1 MDLIAFQYDRSF
13 VLEALRRGEI
23 DYLENVSE
31 ADFFRHLI
39 RRDVLNRLAE
49 HYPTPREKQEV
60 PVWLYLASEL
70 SLKLHGSQS
79 YHAFPR
85 VLGSGGLIDALGPAL
100 GGRKTTHPETHDVTL
115 SCPGFNR
122 KNDYDRQT
130 PCDQDFLRK
139 FARDTEADRL
149 HAWCNREVPRCLRS
163 LRLLDEE
170 GLFIGDGSYLFVP
183 DNERY
188 EGSDLLWFDEHYH
201 PVDPGKVDL
210 RDKRYQQH
218 RCYKL
223 VSLIHINRQLDFFFT
238 VAARVV
244 SGRRHECPILYELVD
259 EVVQAVGRDVIRV
272 LIVDRGFID
281 GAQMGRLLQDYRIE
295 TILPVRAN
303 MDLHADALGLT
314 RLRDFHWEPYAP
326 AAPPGTA
333 PAATPKPPRVEKR
346 EAKRQRTLAQRKA
359 EVQAETRGMTAAAPA
374 DRPQTLLGRG
384 RGLLSWTQCPVPLTA
399 VVNRQRDERGEVRDR
414 VLVSTSP
421 HRTAAG
427 IRSTYDL
434 RPAIEERHR
443 QYKCFWDLT
452 RMHSCAF
459 SLVVNQ
465 VLFVLLAYT
474 LVQAHFGLAPA
485 PGAESERLGAHLG
498 TAVADAGSGGGVLS
512 PAVLSA
518 HAGRIRPHPAG
529 GCRAGSRQ
537 TAGQTPADRARAILA
552 PGKRAAALAAAGR
565 TRIHPAPDSPPL
577 PLVVRGDLCTLVL
590 PARCIAHPT
599 QRQARSSIPERAP
612 RRKRSDVSP
621 FFQDRRYLSPIPP
634 SEVSPTV

>member
-13 VLEALRRGEI
+13 VLEAFHRGEI
-23 DYLENVSE
+23 DYLENVSEAAE

-70 SLKLHGSQS
+70 SLKLHGAES

-85 VLGSGGLIDALGPAL
+85 VLRSGGLIDALGPAL

-139 FARDTEADRL
+139 FARDTQVDRL
-149 HAWCNREVPRCLRS
+149 HAWFNREVPRSLRS

-183 DNERY
+183 DNQHY
-188 EGSDLLWFDEHYH
+188 QGSDRLWFDEHNH
-201 PVDPGKVDL
+201 PVDPEKVDL

-223 VSLIHINRQLDFFFT
+223 VSLIHVNRQLNFFFT

-244 SGRRHECPILYELVD
+244 PGRRHECPILYELVD
-259 EVVQAVGRDVIRV
+259 EVVRAVGRDVIKV
-272 LIVDRGFID
+272 LILDRGFID
-281 GAQMGRLLQDYRIE
+281 GAQMGRLQQDYRIE

-314 RLRDFHWEPYAP
+314 RLSDFRWEPYVPVPPPPTKAP
-326 AAPPGTA
+326 
-333 PAATPKPPRVEKR
+333 TPQPLRVEKR
-346 EAKRQRTLAQRKA
+346 EAKRQQTLARRKA
-359 EVQAETRGMTAAAPA
+359 ESQAETRGDSADAPA
-374 DRPQTLLGRG
+374 DPPQTLLGMG
-384 RGLLSWTQCPVPLTA
+384 RGLLSWSQCPAPLTA
-399 VVNRQRDERGEVRDR
+399 VVNRERDEHGQVRDW

-421 HRTAAG
+421 RRTAAE

-474 LVQAHFGLAPA
+474 LVQAHLVLRRRQELNRSVWEHAWQ
-485 PGAESERLGAHLG
+485 L
-498 TAVADAGSGGGVLS
+498 LS
-512 PAVLSA
+512 PTLEVVAVYYRQRFCLLTLA
-518 HAGRIRPHPAG
+518 EFARILLDIAE
-529 GCRAGSRQ
+529 
-537 TAGQTPADRARAILA
+537 
-552 PGKRAAALAAAGR
+552 
-565 TRIHPAPDSPPL
+565 
-577 PLVVRGDLCTLVL
+577 
-590 PARCIAHPT
+590 PARTKLRRKLSQIEKDLYSLLEN
-599 QRQARSSIPERAP
+599 ARSP
-612 RRKRSDVSP
+612 
-621 FFQDRRYLSPIPP
+621 
-634 SEVSPTV
+634 

>member
-13 VLEALRRGEI
+13 VLEALHRGEI
-23 DYLENVSE
+23 DYLENVSEAAE

-70 SLKLHGSQS
+70 TLKLHGAES

-85 VLGSGGLIDALGPAL
+85 VVRSGGLIDALGPAL

-139 FARDTEADRL
+139 FARDTQVDRL
-149 HAWCNREVPRCLRS
+149 HAWFNREVPRSLRS

-183 DNERY
+183 DNQHY
-188 EGSDLLWFDEHYH
+188 QGSDRLWFDEHNH
-201 PVDPGKVDL
+201 PVDPEKVDL

-223 VSLIHINRQLDFFFT
+223 VSLIHINRQLNCFFT

-244 SGRRHECPILYELVD
+244 PGRRHECPILYELVD
-259 EVVQAVGRDVIRV
+259 EVVRAVGRDVIKV
-272 LIVDRGFID
+272 LILDRGFID
-281 GAQMGRLLQDYRIE
+281 GAQMGRLQQDYRIE

-314 RLRDFHWEPYAP
+314 RLSDFRWEPYVPVPPPPTEAP
-326 AAPPGTA
+326 
-333 PAATPKPPRVEKR
+333 TPQPLRVEKR
-346 EAKRQRTLAQRKA
+346 EAKRQQTLARRKA
-359 EVQAETRGMTAAAPA
+359 ELQAETRGDSADAPA
-374 DRPQTLLGRG
+374 DPPRTLLGMG
-384 RGLLSWTQCPVPLTA
+384 RGLLSWSQCPAPLTA
-399 VVNRQRDERGEVRDR
+399 VVNRERDEHGQVRDW

-421 HRTAAG
+421 RRTAAE

-474 LVQAHFGLAPA
+474 LVQAHLVLRRRQELNRSVWEHAWQ
-485 PGAESERLGAHLG
+485 L
-498 TAVADAGSGGGVLS
+498 LS
-512 PAVLSA
+512 PTLEVVAVYYCQRFCLMTLA
-518 HAGRIRPHPAG
+518 EFARILLDIAE
-529 GCRAGSRQ
+529 
-537 TAGQTPADRARAILA
+537 
-552 PGKRAAALAAAGR
+552 
-565 TRIHPAPDSPPL
+565 
-577 PLVVRGDLCTLVL
+577 
-590 PARCIAHPT
+590 PARTKLRRKLSQIEKDLYSLLEN
-599 QRQARSSIPERAP
+599 ARSP
-612 RRKRSDVSP
+612 
-621 FFQDRRYLSPIPP
+621 
-634 SEVSPTV
+634 

>member
-1 MDLIAFQYDRSF
+1 MDLVAFQYDRSF
-13 VLEALRRGEI
+13 VLDALRRGEI
-23 DYLENVSE
+23 DYLEHVSEAAE

-85 VLGSGGLIDALGPAL
+85 VLRSGGLIDALGPEL

-115 SCPGFNR
+115 CCPGFNH

-139 FARDTEADRL
+139 FARDTEVDRL
-149 HAWCNREVPRCLRS
+149 HAWYNREAPRCLRS
-163 LRLLDEE
+163 LRLFDQE

-183 DNERY
+183 DNEHY
-188 EGSDLLWFDEHYH
+188 EGSDLLWFDEHNH
-201 PVDPGKVDL
+201 PVDAEQADP
-210 RDKRYQQH
+210 RRHRQH

-223 VSLIHINRQLDFFFT
+223 VSLIHMNRQLDFFFV

-259 EVVQAVGRDVIRV
+259 EVVHAVGRDVIKV
-272 LIVDRGFID
+272 LILDRGFID
-281 GAQMGRLLQDYRIE
+281 GAQMGRLQQDYRIE

-314 RLRDFHWEPYAP
+314 RLRDFHWEPYVP
-326 AAPPGTA
+326 AAPPGPA
-333 PAATPKPPRVEKR
+333 PTATPQPLRVEKR
-346 EAKRQRTLAQRKA
+346 EAKRRQTLAQRKA
-359 EVQAETRGMTAAAPA
+359 KLAAETRAQPP
-374 DRPQTLLGRG
+374 DPPQTLLGRG

-399 VVNRQRDERGEVRDR
+399 VVNRERDEHGDIRDW

-421 HRTAAG
+421 RRTAAE

-474 LVQAHFGLAPA
+474 LVQAHLVLRRRQELNRGVW
-485 PGAESERLGAHLG
+485 ERTWEL
-498 TAVADAGSGGGVLS
+498 LS
-512 PAVLSA
+512 PTLEVVAVYYRQRFCLLTLA
-518 HAGRIRPHPAG
+518 EYGRILLDVAEP
-529 GCRAGSRQ
+529 
-537 TAGQTPADRARAILA
+537 
-552 PGKRAAALAAAGR
+552 
-565 TRIHPAPDSPPL
+565 
-577 PLVVRGDLCTLVL
+577 VRGKLRDRLRQIEREQYSLL
-590 PARCIAHPT
+590 ENAR
-599 QRQARSSIPERAP
+599 
-612 RRKRSDVSP
+612 
-621 FFQDRRYLSPIPP
+621 PP
-634 SEVSPTV
+634 